1 MKYLGIK
8 IDENLNWKQ
17 QISDVSIKLNRENA
31 ILSKLKYVIDR
42 NLKSVYHAIF
52 EPHLYYSWLAWAQ
65 NLNSIKRHFALLKK
79 SSRIIY
85 FRSRNAH
92 TSNKIALENWLFINK
107 YFNKFIQQSLKIGLH
122 FHLIFIRTVL
132 VGPIYDQSTFYTTF
146 LLFIKH
152 C

>member
-1 MKYLGIK
+1 MKNLTNWLNANKICLNLSKTEVFLLKSSRKLTNVPLKLKLIGKRIYPTNSMKYLAIK
-8 IDENLNWKQ
+8 IDENLKWKQ

-92 TSNKIALENWLFINK
+92 TSNKVAQTK
-107 YFNKFIQQSLKIGLH
+107 
-122 FHLIFIRTVL
+122 
-132 VGPIYDQSTFYTTF
+132 
-146 LLFIKH
+146 LL
-152 C
+152 